1 MIIYRLYRK
10 NNSKFIFY
18 RLYSIKYEFNL
29 MRRIFLPD
37 LCASCENRKRQLAGR
52 RSDRASR
59 CEHRKHKGHPGKCC
73 GRGKSLPDYP
83 SPQRQL
89 RFLTPLVARWTPPH
103 IHTSVACH
111 AARCPPWCPQVK
123 SGGRAWVTFSFRRN
137 TFLCS
142 SSSSGS
148 AFSLPAWNTWHSQ
161 ALRN

>member
-1 MIIYRLYRK
+1 
-10 NNSKFIFY
+10 
-18 RLYSIKYEFNL
+18 

-59 CEHRKHKGHPGKCC
+59 CEHRKQFRHRCGKRCDKGHPGKCC

-89 RFLTPLVARWTPPH
+89 RFLTPLVARKG
-103 IHTSVACH
+103 
-111 AARCPPWCPQVK
+111 CPQAK
-123 SGGRAWVTFSFRRN
+123 SGGCTQVTFSFPRN
-137 TFLCS
+137 TFLCP

-148 AFSLPAWNTWHSQ
+148 VFSLPSWSTWLPP
-161 ALRN
+161 APRN